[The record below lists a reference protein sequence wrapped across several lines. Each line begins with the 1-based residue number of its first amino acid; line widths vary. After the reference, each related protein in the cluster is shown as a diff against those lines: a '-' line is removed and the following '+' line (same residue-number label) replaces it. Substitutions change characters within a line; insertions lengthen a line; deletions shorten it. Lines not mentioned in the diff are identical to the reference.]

1 MNQIDMQYEWNS
13 QDQCIYSKRA
23 WKSGFKNLHS
33 FLGLV
38 TFFLLF
44 GGFFIA
50 VVVVVVVVFCLV
62 GVFFVIFT
70 EKVAFKHILFT
81 KITKFRVFL
90 FCSDD
95 TDMTRWNSFKDYD
108 VYIINSF
115 RWVILSREN
124 KRTGFMFQ
132 KKKKLKIFISS
143 LFSGKKIMKF
153 EM

>member
-1 MNQIDMQYEWNS
+1 MYIF
-13 QDQCIYSKRA
+13 K
-23 WKSGFKNLHS
+23 KSLKKWLQKFAFFFRFGY
-33 FLGLV
+33 
-38 TFFLLF
+38 FFLLF

-95 TDMTRWNSFKDYD
+95 TDMTR
-108 VYIINSF
+108 
-115 RWVILSREN
+115 
-124 KRTGFMFQ
+124 
-132 KKKKLKIFISS
+132 
-143 LFSGKKIMKF
+143 
-153 EM
+153 